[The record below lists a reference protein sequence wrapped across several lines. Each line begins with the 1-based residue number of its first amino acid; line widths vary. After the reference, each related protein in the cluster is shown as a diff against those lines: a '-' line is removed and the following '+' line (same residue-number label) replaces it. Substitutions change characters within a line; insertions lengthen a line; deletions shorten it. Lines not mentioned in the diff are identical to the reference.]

1 MAWAVKS
8 TADEWSA
15 NMKWSNMKVSDIGV
29 AEGPREHTKFVSQ
42 GKASAASPV
51 KASPAKAL
59 PAKAAPARPETKAQ
73 GKASAASPVN
83 AAREFSL
90 EIPVLINSKAL
101 VAEEELLV
109 HRPQRVQKR
118 QHQTPVSLAKIM
130 RAK

>member
-1 MAWAVKS
+1 
-8 TADEWSA
+8 
-15 NMKWSNMKVSDIGV
+15 MKWSKMKVSDIGV

-59 PAKAAPARPETKAQ
+59 PAKAAPAPPETKAQ

-101 VAEEELLV
+101 AASEELLV
-109 HRPQRVQKR
+109 HRPHAAQKR
-118 QHQTPVSLAKIM
+118 QQQAPVKLAKIM
-130 RAK
+130 RSK